1 MAVCRRKLVVNLSLF
16 LVHSGNFFRSLSPQK
31 SKDSSAAVYPSAHSM
46 DSFLFLIVFPFLI
59 HTPKCFFPCSE
70 VSAYERW
77 SSQLQL
83 HFTLFLHFPGTHLC
97 WHLAFVSSQWHQCQG
112 QLCLSC
118 HPAHSCSVFFSI
130 FCLQLLK
137 NPFSTRGSVCVHL
150 LSFLTASL
158 LSSFTVRGLHLSCPG
173 GCARADLS
181 PPPSIQDMACTDCH
195 EKNPFSSWMARKQID
210 ENMCKTHA
218 PEGKG

>member
-31 SKDSSAAVYPSAHSM
+31 SKDSSAAVYPSAHST

-77 SSQLQL
+77 SSATASFHTLPSHSRDSPLLASCFCLLSMAPVPRTIMPFLPSSTFLFCFLL
-83 HFTLFLHFPGTHLC
+83 H
-97 WHLAFVSSQWHQCQG
+97 
-112 QLCLSC
+112 
-118 HPAHSCSVFFSI
+118 

-137 NPFSTRGSVCVHL
+137 NPFSTQGPVCVHL
-150 LSFLTASL
+150 LSFLTAKV
-158 LSSFTVRGLHLSCPG
+158 LSSFTVHGLHLSCPG

-181 PPPSIQDMACTDCH
+181 PPPSIQDMVCTDCH